1 LDNEDAGERERDM
14 GATIIDGKAFAAR
27 VRADVAGHVARLK
40 ADHGIT
46 PGLAVVLVG
55 EDPAS
60 QVYVRS
66 KGRQTVEAGMA
77 SFEHKLDAGT
87 SEADLLALIDRLNGD
102 PAVHGILVQ
111 LPLPRHLNADLVINR
126 IDPAKDVDGFH
137 ISNVGLLGTGQKSM
151 VPCTPLG
158 CLMLLRDHHGSLAGM
173 EAVVVGRSN
182 IVGKPMA
189 QLLLGESCTVTI
201 AHSRTRDLA
210 EVCRRADILVAA
222 VGRPEMLTAAH
233 VKPGATVIDVGI
245 NRIEQGGKTKLVGD
259 VDYASAAEVAGAIT
273 PVPGGVGP
281 MTIACLLANTLT
293 ACCRMN
299 GLTEPEGLT
308 V

>member
-1 LDNEDAGERERDM
+1 MTAQV
-14 GATIIDGKAFAAR
+14 IDGKAFAAT
-27 VRADVAGHVARLK
+27 VRGKVTTQVAALTT
-40 ADHGIT
+40 DHAIT

-66 KGRQTVEAGMA
+66 KGKQTVEVGMN
-77 SFEHKLDAGT
+77 SFEHKLEIDT
-87 SEADLLALIDRLNGD
+87 SEAVLLDLIATLNAD

-111 LPLPRHLNADLVINR
+111 LPLPKHLDEDLVINS

-158 CLMLLRDHHGSLAGM
+158 CLMMLREHHGSISGM
-173 EAVVVGRSN
+173 DAVVIGRSN

-189 QLLLGESCTVTI
+189 QLLLGDSCSVTI
-201 AHSRTRDLA
+201 AHSRTKNLP
-210 EVCRRADILVAA
+210 EVVGRADIVVAA
-222 VGRPEMLTAAH
+222 VGRAEM
-233 VKPGATVIDVGI
+233 VPGDWIKPGATVIDVGI
-245 NRIEQGGKTKLVGD
+245 NRIEKPEGGTRLVGD

-293 ACCRMN
+293 ACLRAN
-299 GLTEPEGLT
+299 GLPEPDSLT